1 MKKILLSLLLT
12 VIYAQGTF
20 SGVTYFDY
28 TYDLSEDA
36 INDDG
41 FGLKRVY
48 FTYQETLSENIS
60 YKFQT
65 DIDYKSSPINVYL
78 KNAKLDWKSPVGK
91 LTFGMQGMN
100 IFNVTEK
107 TWGFR
112 FLQKSPMDKYKFSS
126 SADIG
131 VAYSGKMNNLN
142 YSIMY
147 TNGSGYKVTEYDEY
161 KKTSIQLVYGEK
173 KLVKND
179 GFNIGASFSI
189 EPKDMHTVS
198 GDGEIDLSLEPSK
211 RNRTLMAF
219 FGGYAGHGLRIG
231 GEFDIYAFDTPA
243 YDDSEDFIM
252 VTQQIMAA
260 YASYRLSDKIEG
272 LIYVDMY
279 DPNTSTGNDGNTDM
293 IIGFNYKPEKGLTMT
308 PNIRISTPEEG
319 DSTTMFML
327 NFEFKF

>member
-12 VIYAQGTF
+12 VVYAQGTF

-65 DIDYKSSPINVYL
+65 DVGQLKIDDVSVDDDENVSVSTNKTQFVAYL
-78 KNAKLDWKSPVGK
+78 KKAQLDWKTSYGK
-91 LTFGMQGMN
+91 FTFGMQGMN

-112 FLQKSPMDKYKFSS
+112 FLHKSTMDKYKFSS

-131 VAYSGKMNNLN
+131 IGYSGKFNNLN
-142 YSIMY
+142 YSLMY
-147 TNGSGYKVTEYDEY
+147 TNGCGYKSSENDEH
-161 KKTSIQLVYGEK
+161 KKLSAQLVYGEK
-173 KLVKND
+173 KLVKKD
-179 GFNIGASFSI
+179 GFNLGTSF
-189 EPKDMHTVS
+189 
-198 GDGEIDLSLEPSK
+198 SLEPYDHESGQTK
-211 RNRTLMAF
+211 NKTLMAF
-219 FGGYAGHGLRIG
+219 YGGYAGNGLRIG
-231 GEFDIYAFDTPA
+231 AEFDTYT
-243 YDDSEDFIM
+243 DDGTDI
-252 VTQQIMAA
+252 TQQIIAG
-260 YASYRLSDKIEG
+260 YASYKISDKFEG

-279 DPNTSTGNDGNTDM
+279 NPNTSTENVGNTDLV
-293 IIGFNYKPEKGLTMT
+293 IGTNYQPGKGLTIT
-308 PNIRISTPEEG
+308 PNLRISTPDEG
-319 DSTTMFML
+319 DVETLFMM